1 MRILV
6 VNPNTTRSMTEKI
19 GAAARAVAAPTTEI
33 TAVSPAMGPA
43 SIEGYYDEAF
53 AVPGLLEEVR
63 KGEAAGCD
71 GYVVACFD
79 DTGVDAARCV
89 ARGPVL
95 GIAEAAM
102 HVATMIAGSFTIV
115 STLGRSAPALEH
127 LVHKYGFERR
137 CRRVRTAEVP
147 VLALEEPGSGAVD
160 RLRAEIAR
168 AVAEDRCE
176 AIVLGCAGMADLN
189 ARLAAEFGLPVI
201 DGVAAAV
208 KLVEAVVGLGLGT
221 SKALGYAPPLAESVC
236 WGDGAVRSPSGRR
249 ADGVETGRGR
259 DRFDF
264 YGAALPPLR
273 QRARR
278 RDPPRDLWRGSRAD
292 RLAHRRGA
300 APRSPSCSG
309 SARARDL
316 LDIACGSGGPS
327 LALAASTGCARHR
340 AGHRGSRASPT
351 PRPWP
356 RRAGL
361 PDRAEFQVA
370 DCGGRLPF
378 ADGSFDAV
386 LCVDA
391 IIHPAR
397 PRRARSANGRALLRP
412 GGRLLFTDALV
423 LTGAIA
429 KPELDLRASHGLPP
443 DRPGRAATR
452 PRSPPP
458 ACRCCS
464 VDDTLGGHAD
474 DRRRAARRARPTCR
488 GAGRG
493 RKMRRGSTSASASSR
508 PRPSCAASGRLSRFL
523 YLAEKPAHDRGR

>member
-19 GAAARAVAAPTTEI
+19 GAAARAVAAPATEI

-127 LVHKYGFERR
+127 LVHKYGFARR

-221 SKALGYAPPLAESVC
+221 SKALRLCAAPAESVC
-236 WGDGAVRSPSGRR
+236 WGDGAVRPLGRR
-249 ADGVETGRGR
+249 AMPAASGPEAAETRY
-259 DRFDF
+259 DF
-264 YGAALPPLR
+264 YGPHYRRFGSELAARIRREVYGEDLGQTGWR
-273 QRARR
+273 TAAEQRRIAELLGLAGRR
-278 RDPPRDLWRGSRAD
+278 RSAGHRLRLGRAVAGPGGEHRLPRG
-292 RLAHRRGA
+292 
-300 APRSPSCSG
+300 
-309 SARARDL
+309 
-316 LDIACGSGGPS
+316 
-327 LALAASTGCARHR
+327 R
-340 AGHRGSRASPT
+340 AGHRAHGRRPRAGRGRGARAWRTAPSSKSPIAAAGCRSPT
-351 PRPWP
+351 APSPRCCAPMPSPACPTASALLREWA
-356 RRAGL
+356 RA
-361 PDRAEFQVA
+361 
-370 DCGGRLPF
+370 
-378 ADGSFDAV
+378 
-386 LCVDA
+386 
-391 IIHPAR
+391 
-397 PRRARSANGRALLRP
+397 LRP
-412 GGRLLFTDALV
+412 GGQAAVHRRAGRSPARSPSRNSTC
-423 LTGAIA
+423 G
-429 KPELDLRASHGLPP
+429 PRRAS
-443 DRPGRAATR
+443 T
-452 PRSPPP
+452 
-458 ACRCCS
+458 
-464 VDDTLGGHAD
+464 
-474 DRRRAARRARPTCR
+474 
-488 GAGRG
+488 
-493 RKMRRGSTSASASSR
+493 
-508 PRPSCAASGRLSRFL
+508 
-523 YLAEKPAHDRGR
+523 